1 MLSKRNMF
9 IIGSISLVAL
19 AITISVQFIIKK
31 VKEKQLD
38 KKIEDINKDLIE
50 TKKEIEND

>member
-1 MLSKRNMF
+1 MV

-31 VKEKQLD
+31 IKDKQLD
-38 KKIEDINKDLIE
+38 SKQEGNNKDLIE
-50 TKKEIEND
+50 IKKELEEND

>member
-1 MLSKRNMF
+1 MI

-31 VKEKQLD
+31 VKDKKLD
-38 KKIEDINKDLIE
+38 KKLEENKDLIE
-50 TKKEIEND
+50 TKKEVEND

>member
-1 MLSKRNMF
+1 ML

-19 AITISVQFIIKK
+19 AITLSVQFIIKK

>member
-1 MLSKRNMF
+1 MLSKRNML

-38 KKIEDINKDLIE
+38 KKVEDINKDLIE
-50 TKKEIEND
+50 TKKEVEND

>member
-1 MLSKRNMF
+1 MLSKRNML

-31 VKEKQLD
+31 VKD
-38 KKIEDINKDLIE
+38 KKLEENKDLIRR
-50 TKKEIEND
+50 K